1 MTTLRSAMLVATLAA
16 LAAAS
21 EARAWQARVGGVRS
35 LADDGP
41 TIAADGRG
49 DFFAIESGAVVKHR
63 GATGTVAWRVPL
75 EPFVDRDFSR
85 LSALAADAQGDVVV
99 VGALPAERPDD
110 YAPHDAVAFKLS
122 GVNGRVLWRTGLF
135 PAGRP
140 DSAAGAVAVD
150 PAGDVVLLA
159 SRGEQSFAM
168 KLDGASGTAV
178 WSRPLTDE
186 RGIGL
191 RAFLLGVDAAGRI
204 VVAGD
209 HPDPILQRTTYDVAG
224 LDPASGDTRWQW
236 MIEPV
241 SDGVARGLALAP
253 DGTAIATTAADSA
266 TGTDALVVALDATT
280 GTPRWQRT
288 LDDHAYD
295 YPIAVATD
303 DAGNVFLGGTTYDGG
318 PGGSGGFVTALDAD
332 GRDLWSLAFPAEP
345 PTIANSV
352 DTLAHVNGT
361 IVFGGSFGN
370 SGNQFGSFA
379 AIAVYPATGRQRWRI
394 DIPQDPAVD
403 GGSAFTGAVAVG
415 AGLLLGGVVDTQS
428 TRNDDVLLR
437 VDAITGAEDWRT
449 IRNDTAA
456 TNDSAVAV
464 SIDPHDDVV
473 AAGTIG
479 TAAQDDDVLVV
490 KYAGQD
496 GHEIW
501 RATIDGEL
509 PFEAGEY
516 ATAAAT
522 DASGDVFVVGRL
534 FNYDRRYPGVPG
546 IDSTIVK
553 LDGRDGTELW
563 RRSFLAPNGVPVG
576 ALRVLPEGDP
586 VLAGRLDDGYDT
598 SVIRLDGR
606 TGDDVWR
613 SALVARAAGG
623 ADGSGS
629 VRAVGETQPDLLLE
643 QDGAGRIVLNH
654 GQGVTS
660 LDAADGRIAWQTAPD
675 GLFVDALALDP
686 RGDVLL
692 AGSYPGLRVV
702 KLAGRD
708 GHELWRAV
716 YGAADLPNGSEPVV
730 TADASGDVLLA
741 LNGGSTRHPSLVA
754 TKLDGDTGATRWART
769 VTGRLGGHANAAAAT
784 DGGDLVVAGWLESVT
799 GVRELAVLRLRGATG
814 TTLWQRR
821 IVSGAGDNAAFAVAL
836 DSTQNVVAIG
846 TTFDAFSGQDATTVK
861 LDGRN
866 GSLSAGDARADCPSL
881 PRLPASRGT
890 SRAVAGAPAE
900 PCRRLGR

>member
-280 GTPRWQRT
+280 GAPRWQRT

-370 SGNQFGSFA
+370 SGNQSGSFA

-473 AAGTIG
+473 VAGTIG

-586 VLAGRLDDGYDT
+586 VLAGRLDDGYDA
-598 SVIRLDGR
+598 SVVRLDGR
-606 TGDDVWR
+606 TGEDVWR
-613 SALVARAAGG
+613 SALAARRRWRQRHRLRGWRRRDPARSSPRAGRCGPDRLEPRTRRHLARRGRRPDRMADDAGRPLRRCAGARSTRRRAARRL
-623 ADGSGS
+623 
-629 VRAVGETQPDLLLE
+629 V
-643 QDGAGRIVLNH
+643 
-654 GQGVTS
+654 
-660 LDAADGRIAWQTAPD
+660 
-675 GLFVDALALDP
+675 
-686 RGDVLL
+686 
-692 AGSYPGLRVV
+692 PGLRVV
-702 KLAGRD
+702 KLASSD
-708 GHELWRAV
+708 GHELWRAI
-716 YGAADLPNGSEPVV
+716 YGVADLPNGSEPVV

-890 SRAVAGAPAE
+890 SRSVAGAPAE